1 MHSFNNHPGVAVQR
15 PWGRMALA
23 LAGALISLALQ
34 GCITTAVIIMSQIDL
49 PPACHSLSTPEQAT
63 LERCGGYK
71 ADELLAKDVNIAF
84 ASACPLTNF
93 ARNKATWNGLPELIA
108 LGADPVLCSQA
119 PLQAMAAAQAC
130 PDFAALSPDV
140 HEAVRWLARN
150 DPHSVS
156 GPVLHMLTCPSAR
169 QAGLTPVVQ
178 EWLAAGQLA
187 PHRADFSVLSS
198 IHPASLNDP
207 WVDTLLVTGHTV
219 QTAVAM
225 DATGYERALATGDVA
240 TLRWWT
246 QRAPELVHRVPAHS
260 PAHLP
265 WVPLARIMTP
275 TFTRDDAACEA
286 SARFLLTRGADPK
299 AVLPEDRGQTV
310 KDYTTRVRPNLLAL
324 LAQDHGVLQR
334 PSEATLLTPKARAL
348 MATAATP
355 LPPAAAPAAAAPAPA
370 ATTAP
375 QTPRPVTAPAA
386 SAQIARALHD

>member
-1 MHSFNNHPGVAVQR
+1 MHSFNNHPGVAVR
-15 PWGRMALA
+15 GPWRRVVPV
-23 LAGALISLALQ
+23 LAGVLVSLALQ
-34 GCITTAVIIMSQIDL
+34 GCITTAVIVMSQIDL

-71 ADELLAKDVNIAF
+71 VGELLTKDVNTAF

-93 ARNKATWNGLPELIA
+93 AHSKATWNGLPELVA
-108 LGADPVLCSQA
+108 LGADPALCSQA
-119 PLQAMAAAQAC
+119 PLRAMAEVQAC

-140 HEAVRWLARN
+140 REAVRWLARN

-169 QAGLTPVVQ
+169 QAGLTPVVT

-187 PHRADFSVLSS
+187 PGRVDFSVLSS

-219 QTAVAM
+219 RTAVTM
-225 DATGYERALATGDVA
+225 DATGYERALAMGDVA

-260 PAHLP
+260 ASHLP

-275 TFTRDDAACEA
+275 SFTRDDAACEA
-286 SARFLLTRGADPK
+286 SARFLLTHGADPK
-299 AVLPEDRGQTV
+299 AALPEDRSQTV
-310 KDYTTRVRPNLLAL
+310 KDHTARVRPTLLTLLAH
-324 LAQDHGVLQR
+324 DHGRVPQ
-334 PSEATLLTPKARAL
+334 PAEAVPLTPKARAL
-348 MATAATP
+348 MATAPTP
-355 LPPAAAPAAAAPAPA
+355 LPPAPAPA
-370 ATTAP
+370 RALVAAKAVTAP
-375 QTPRPVTAPAA
+375 QIQLPATPP
-386 SAQIARALHD
+386 AQIARTLHD

>member
-1 MHSFNNHPGVAVQR
+1 MHSFNNHPGVAAHR
-15 PWGRMALA
+15 PWGRVALA
-23 LAGALISLALQ
+23 LAVALVSLALQ

-49 PPACHSLSTPEQAT
+49 PPVCHSLSTPEQAT

-71 ADELLAKDVNIAF
+71 AGELLTKDVNIAF

-93 ARNKATWNGLPELIA
+93 ARNKPTWNGLPELIA
-108 LGADPVLCSQA
+108 LGADPALCSQA

-140 HEAVRWLARN
+140 RESVRWLARN

-169 QAGLTPVVQ
+169 QAGLTTIVP
-178 EWLAAGQLA
+178 EWLAAGLLA
-187 PHRADFSVLSS
+187 PDRADFSVLSS

-207 WVDTLLVTGHTV
+207 WVDTLLVSGHAV
-219 QTAVAM
+219 RTAVAM
-225 DATGYERALATGDVA
+225 DATGYEHALATGDVA

-260 PAHLP
+260 ASHLP

-286 SARFLLTRGADPK
+286 SARFLLTQGADPK

-310 KDYTTRVRPNLLAL
+310 QDYTARVRPNLLAL
-324 LAQDHGVLQR
+324 LAQDHKGLQR

-355 LPPAAAPAAAAPAPA
+355 RPPAPAAAAAV
-370 ATTAP
+370 TVP
-375 QTPRPVTAPAA
+375 QTPRPMTSPAVP
-386 SAQIARALHD
+386 AQIARALHD